1 MDWDKIRVFKAV
13 AQAGSLTHAGDTL
26 KLSQSAVSRQ
36 INALEKDLNS
46 KLFHRHAR
54 GLIVTEQGELLLATA
69 EKMEKH
75 FDSGRAKIRDADGN
89 LSRSGKAANLTNRMV
104 TLVNKLFN
112 KVPNLLQ
119 DIQLGIVNKP
129 LDEYTTEFESGLIDG
144 GEYVSGQITE
154 DADTVSIIDSST
166 YSPLTDQDTVV
177 DADLY
182 INI

>member
-1 MDWDKIRVFKAV
+1 MGFRK
-13 AQAGSLTHAGDTL
+13 
-26 KLSQSAVSRQ
+26 
-36 INALEKDLNS
+36 S
-46 KLFHRHAR
+46 KLKHTNKP
-54 GLIVTEQGELLLATA
+54 LQG
-69 EKMEKH
+69 H
-75 FDSGRAKIRDADGN
+75 FKNDSGSFFKFLAE
-89 LSRSGKAANLTNRMV
+89 
-104 TLVNKLFN
+104 FN

-119 DIQLGIVNKP
+119 DVKLGIVNKP
-129 LDEYTTEFESGLIDG
+129 LDEYITEFESGLIDG

>member
-1 MDWDKIRVFKAV
+1 MT
-13 AQAGSLTHAGDTL
+13 LT
-26 KLSQSAVSRQ
+26 
-36 INALEKDLNS
+36 
-46 KLFHRHAR
+46 
-54 GLIVTEQGELLLATA
+54 
-69 EKMEKH
+69 
-75 FDSGRAKIRDADGN
+75 DSVKRDADGN
-89 LSRSGKAANLTNRMV
+89 LSRSGKAANLTNRMI

-119 DIQLGIVNKP
+119 DVKLGIVNKP
-129 LDEYTTEFESGLIDG
+129 LDEYITEFESGLIDG